1 MKNYQ
6 TMHEILSNILE
17 STTNDMLTYGYIIQY
32 SRKKV
37 KRLEGIF
44 EGLLLIDFARLLDE
58 VFLY

>member
-1 MKNYQ
+1 
-6 TMHEILSNILE
+6 MHEILSNILE